1 MLNQFYGELSHHDS
15 VLSPLLR
22 ISHRTNV
29 VMNYSEVEA
38 KVREATNDD
47 TWGPHGSL
55 MSEISKYTFTY
66 EHYPEV
72 MSMLWKRM
80 FETKKNWRRT
90 YKVREREVYSVIMVV
105 KCEGLYT
112 GGGYSI
118 LSAFMVVPQLFLL
131 HAYTQLSFFP
141 PTHTHFFLVFLFP

>member
-1 MLNQFYGELSHHDS
+1 
-15 VLSPLLR
+15 
-22 ISHRTNV
+22 
-29 VMNYSEVEA
+29 MNYSEIEA

-90 YKVREREVYSVIMVV
+90 YKS
-105 KCEGLYT
+105 L
-112 GGGYSI
+112 
-118 LSAFMVVPQLFLL
+118 LLL
-131 HAYTQLSFFP
+131 HY
-141 PTHTHFFLVFLFP
+141 LVCNGSERVVTSAREHIYDMKALEEYVFRDEHGKDQSLVTTRSEPLQTR